1 MRLLLLL
8 NQKRLL
14 IINIIKNDFLI
25 LKLRRG
31 YENVDFHTQKWRLI

>member
-25 LKLRRG
+25 FKTKER
-31 YENVDFHTQKWRLI
+31 V